1 MYNSPYSIAIYTE
14 IFMNQEIAHTSNIAP
29 GDIRMLFSKRNSEHI
44 GSFTNNLNILY
55 YSVVA
60 QDIAF
65 KFFTRK
71 FSCIL
76 L

>member
-29 GDIRMLFSKRNSEHI
+29 GNFRMLFSKRYSEHI
-44 GSFTNNLNILY
+44 GCFTNNLNILY
-55 YSVVA
+55 YSIIA
-60 QDIAF
+60 QHIAF

-71 FSCIL
+71 TSCIL